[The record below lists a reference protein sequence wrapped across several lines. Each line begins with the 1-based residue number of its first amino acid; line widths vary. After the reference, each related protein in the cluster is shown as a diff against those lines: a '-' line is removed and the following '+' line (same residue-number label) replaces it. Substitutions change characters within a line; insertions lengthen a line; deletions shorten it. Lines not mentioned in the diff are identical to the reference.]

1 MCWIISGVY
10 LQQSYKE
17 RTRFIPILMCSNTP
31 PCFCCCWR
39 GCSTPQPTEVPLP
52 CPEIEPARRVF
63 GLRFMSG
70 PHISLVVFRPPS
82 RGPAVSH
89 SIIAAHPGHRQ
100 KLLIVEPQTIPQEFS
115 LLGFGGF
122 SLLSSWDM
130 PNFLPFLMSSFHV
143 FSSWFMLQS
152 PLQIKPLNVYC
163 VLILW

>member
-1 MCWIISGVY
+1 M
-10 LQQSYKE
+10 LLLLLE
-17 RTRFIPILMCSNTP
+17 RPQHPTAPQRFLSHALRLNLPGGSSDSVSCRGLKSVLWYSDLP
-31 PCFCCCWR
+31 AGARPC
-39 GCSTPQPTEVPLP
+39 
-52 CPEIEPARRVF
+52 
-63 GLRFMSG
+63 
-70 PHISLVVFRPPS
+70 
-82 RGPAVSH
+82 H

-100 KLLIVEPQTIPQEFS
+100 KLLIVETQTIPQEFS